1 MVQRQGQKATAK
13 YVLLL
18 KLYHRKYRRC
28 RGGSPWLS
36 GSRHQRSLGHGL
48 SPSTPITAVPG
59 NTPSDSDSLQ
69 NASGV
74 SVIVYLVRFGNVLD
88 FVGGILECKWSGGSL
103 FCSTWLPEKSST
115 LKLLVRTEKTTLCV
129 VCEGVSGMYVVLNK

>member
-1 MVQRQGQKATAK
+1 MEYTSCIDSEER
-13 YVLLL
+13 
-18 KLYHRKYRRC
+18 RKY
-28 RGGSPWLS
+28 GGAVAGSSWLS

-74 SVIVYLVRFGNVLD
+74 GDRSSREVR
-88 FVGGILECKWSGGSL
+88 
-103 FCSTWLPEKSST
+103 
-115 LKLLVRTEKTTLCV
+115 
-129 VCEGVSGMYVVLNK
+129 

>member
-1 MVQRQGQKATAK
+1 MT
-13 YVLLL
+13 
-18 KLYHRKYRRC
+18 
-28 RGGSPWLS
+28 GSPWLS

-74 SVIVYLVRFGNVLD
+74 LVIVYLVRFGNVRD
-88 FVGGILECKWSGGSL
+88 FVGGLLECSGAVVPCFVRRGY
-103 FCSTWLPEKSST
+103 
-115 LKLLVRTEKTTLCV
+115 LKKVPC
-129 VCEGVSGMYVVLNK
+129 